1 MWCRAVGRPRYADQA
16 KKIVNVAVVNEDKNT
31 RLIDALKAEV
41 DALRKQLA
49 EKESRLGLAP
59 PAPITLYERVE
70 VPVEVRTTSPTG
82 VPSSSSSPSPS
93 PRFGRFHVL
102 LKIVRAVESRELYAH
117 CGQRWGWGR
126 AGAGAF
132 V

>member
-1 MWCRAVGRPRYADQA
+1 LPNGAYLPLLRYADQA

-59 PAPITLYERVE
+59 PQPITLYERVE
-70 VPVEVRTTSPTG
+70 VPVEVGPPTH
-82 VPSSSSSPSPS
+82 
-93 PRFGRFHVL
+93 PRPCPCTCL
-102 LKIVRAVESRELYAH
+102 
-117 CGQRWGWGR
+117 
-126 AGAGAF
+126 
-132 V
+132 